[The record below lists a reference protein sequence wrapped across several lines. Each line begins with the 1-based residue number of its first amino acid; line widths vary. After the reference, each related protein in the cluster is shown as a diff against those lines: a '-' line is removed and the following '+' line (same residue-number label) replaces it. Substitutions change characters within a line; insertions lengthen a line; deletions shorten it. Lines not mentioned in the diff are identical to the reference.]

1 MQLQGYG
8 MAVGS
13 ERKGIRCC
21 HEVYTQVNSNSMV
34 HNCQKQV
41 LILYKNFNYM
51 DEQGQST
58 PALELQIENYVHI
71 VKLELKVELD
81 ILTQCNETRLRPSR
95 TTQIRLQNLPC

>member
-1 MQLQGYG
+1 
-8 MAVGS
+8 
-13 ERKGIRCC
+13 
-21 HEVYTQVNSNSMV
+21 
-34 HNCQKQV
+34 
-41 LILYKNFNYM
+41 M